1 MTTFIPQIEKLSS
14 RIIRVLGC
22 NPGMMTLQGTN
33 TYVVG
38 TGRKRILVDTG
49 EEKKPEY
56 ISNLKKVLMESGSTL
71 QEILITHW
79 HHDHTGGI
87 VDVIREL
94 QLDTDN
100 VKVSKFPRNPILEEK
115 IDDERIKYNYLKDG
129 DVVKTEGAT
138 LKAVYTPG
146 HTDDHM
152 VLFLE
157 EENAVLTGDCI
168 LGEGTTVFEDLFTYM
183 QSLEKLMGFSP
194 TILYPGHGP
203 IVNEAMVKIQ
213 KYIDHRNMRERQI
226 VDVLTKNDKPM
237 ESMEIVKIMYADVG
251 EHLHMVANEN
261 VCHHLSKL
269 VKENK
274 IIQLKEGVVSKWKA
288 NL

>member
-22 NPGMMTLQGTN
+22 NPGMFTLQGTN

-38 TGRKRILVDTG
+38 TGSKRILVDTG

-56 ISNLKKVLMESGSTL
+56 ISNLKKVLKDSGSTL

-87 VDVIREL
+87 TELVKEL
-94 QLDTDN
+94 QLAND
-100 VKVSKFPRNPILEEK
+100 VKVSKFPRRPAQDEK
-115 IDDERIKYNYLKDG
+115 IDAEGVLKYNYLNDG

-152 VLFLE
+152 VLYLE

-168 LGEGTTVFEDLFTYM
+168 LGEGTAVFEDLFTYM
-183 QSLEKLMGFSP
+183 QSLQKLVNYAP
-194 TILYPGHGP
+194 EILYPGHGP
-203 IVNEAMVKIQ
+203 VVSDAVTKIQ
-213 KYIDHRNMRERQI
+213 MYIDHRNMREQQI
-226 VDVLTKNDKPM
+226 MDVLIKNGNPM
-237 ESMEIVKIMYADVG
+237 ESMEMVKIIYVDVG
-251 EHLHMVANEN
+251 EHLHIAANGN

-269 VKENK
+269 EKENK
-274 IIQLKEGVVSKWKA
+274 IVQMKEGVVPKWKA